1 LKPTLYDLNTT
12 NEIIIPEEYISV
24 DSFINNINE
33 KKMKKDVSSFK
44 QLATNLA
51 NVEKSFGSKSN
62 PSGNC
67 MNPVSGSLFSPTGH
81 PSVSNNAVS
90 AISGLLNNI
99 LGTTKG
105 AGFCYSTLKDWSFTI
120 PIADNYDIT
129 SMPTAEYKYY
139 FCIDSTGISKE
150 LITPPTGAVC
160 E

>member
-1 LKPTLYDLNTT
+1 LKTTFYDFNIVNDIT
-12 NEIIIPEEYISV
+12 IPEEYISV
-24 DSFINNINE
+24 DSFIKNINE

-51 NVEKSFGSKSN
+51 GVEKAFGNKAN
-62 PSGNC
+62 TSGNC
-67 MNPVSGSLFSPTGH
+67 MNPVSGSLFSPIGH
-81 PSVSNNAVS
+81 TNISSSAVS

-105 AGFCYSTLKDWSFTI
+105 AGFCYSTVKDWSFTV
-120 PIADNYDIT
+120 PIADNYDID

-139 FCIDSTGISKE
+139 FCTDSTGTKKE
-150 LITPPTGAVC
+150 LIIPPTGVVC